1 MPDGETTVGMI
12 AVTRILQ
19 FLAIVL
25 SALAL
30 IPAGA
35 HLAALPNKIDLP
47 QSEYFT
53 VQGIYHGWAVLGL
66 LWPGALVVNV
76 LLAICVRSQSGP
88 FRAALLAALCFVL
101 MLVIFVLW
109 TLPANQ
115 ATQNWTT
122 VPANWDQLR
131 RQWEYSHAVN
141 TALVFA
147 ALCLATLSA
156 LWWRPPTP

>member
-1 MPDGETTVGMI
+1 MITVTKI
-12 AVTRILQ
+12 IQ

-30 IPAGA
+30 VPAGA
-35 HLAALPNKIDLP
+35 HLAALPNKIGLP
-47 QSEYFT
+47 QTAYFT
-53 VQGIYHGWAVLGL
+53 VQGIYYGWAILGL
-66 LWPGALVVNV
+66 LWPGALAMNV
-76 LLAICVRSQSGP
+76 LLAICVRSQGGP
-88 FRAALLAALCFVL
+88 FWAALLAALCFVL

-122 VPANWDQLR
+122 VPANWQLLR

-141 TALVFA
+141 TVLVFA

-156 LWWRPPTP
+156 LLWRPPGL